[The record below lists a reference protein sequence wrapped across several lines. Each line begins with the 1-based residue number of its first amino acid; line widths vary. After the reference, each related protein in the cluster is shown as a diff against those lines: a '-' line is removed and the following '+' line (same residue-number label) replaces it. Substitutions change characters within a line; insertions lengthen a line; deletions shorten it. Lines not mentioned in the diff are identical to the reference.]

1 MNLLLNRKV
10 KYIVLIISLF
20 FLTFSINYMRVHIPE
35 AKFEKYNIV
44 SNSMKGLREFYLHVH
59 KTTTLYLLH
68 DATLEKG
75 EITFELKDS
84 NDNIIEEYTI
94 KKDLYLN
101 KKIELDSGTYRCT
114 IKSDVVNNDERF
126 KLFFDTRYVTQEYIV
141 NDSNTHNYY

>member
-35 AKFEKYNIV
+35 AKFEKYNV
-44 SNSMKGLREFYLHVH
+44 SSNSMKGIREFYLHVN
-59 KTTTLYLLH
+59 KTTTIYLLH
-68 DATLEKG
+68 DVTLEKG

-84 NDNIIEEYTI
+84 NDKIIEEYTI

-101 KKIELDSGTYRCT
+101 KKIKLDSGTYRCT
-114 IKSDVVNNDERF
+114 IKNDVVNNDERF
-126 KLFFDTRYVTQEYIV
+126 KLFFDAKHVTQEYITD
-141 NDSNTHNYY
+141 NSTRNTDY